1 MSNLYKVAVGS
12 ALLLLLGAGCISGDA
27 DREGDDSTNAMG
39 TIDTETGSDAE
50 DVDANVDADADDEA
64 AEADDGADAEG
75 DDSADAAAMEKLGSE
90 ATGSLDNADAGES
103 DF

>member
-50 DVDANVDADADDEA
+50 DVDANVDDEA